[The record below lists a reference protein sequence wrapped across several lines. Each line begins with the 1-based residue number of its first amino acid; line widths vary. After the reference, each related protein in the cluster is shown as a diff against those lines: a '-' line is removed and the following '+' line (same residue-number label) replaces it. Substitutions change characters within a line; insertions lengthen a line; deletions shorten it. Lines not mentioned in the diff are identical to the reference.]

1 MAKRGF
7 IKSIQKSSPFKKLSA
22 TFISLALLFILSIV
36 LYFVFNK
43 YTVENFDVS
52 GNNLKVSGK
61 KLEVALIS
69 SPAKMHTDHSFVRS
83 NADWDRIKQTFGTN
97 PAIII
102 ETQDKS
108 KIGKYITKPNF
119 SNGDYPMVVLTKVDT
134 TSGMLKRTYITHI
147 TREQLSYNSV
157 TSAIK
162 LLVN

>member
-7 IKSIQKSSPFKKLSA
+7 IKSIQKNSPFKKLST

-43 YTVENFDVS
+43 YTIENFAVN
-52 GNNLKVSGK
+52 GNKLDPSSN
-61 KLEVALIS
+61 KLEIALIS
-69 SPAKMHTDHSFVRS
+69 SQAKMHTDHSFVRS
-83 NADWDRIKQTFGTN
+83 NGDWDRIKQTYGTN

-119 SNGDYPMVVLTKVDT
+119 SNGDYPMVVLTNVKI
-134 TSGMLKRTYITHI
+134 TSGMLKRTYISHI
-147 TREQLSYNSV
+147 TRPQLSYNAV
-157 TSAIK
+157 VNAI
-162 LLVN
+162 NNNM